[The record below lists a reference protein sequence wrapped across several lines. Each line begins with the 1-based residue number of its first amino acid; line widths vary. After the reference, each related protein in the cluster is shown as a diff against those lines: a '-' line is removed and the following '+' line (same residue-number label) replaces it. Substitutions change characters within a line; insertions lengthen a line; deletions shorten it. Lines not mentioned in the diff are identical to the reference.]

1 MSAGVT
7 GLIQSGCTN
16 QRSQRI
22 FIAVPFA
29 EKCNEASKLP
39 IFLNLR
45 ILNIK
50 YQILLESSDIG
61 RGERPFALTG
71 GLSPYKFRLDTL
83 TEQCFL
89 DRCVQ
94 PYTELNKFHDA
105 STPCKGE

>member
-39 IFLNLR
+39 IFLDLR

-61 RGERPFALTG
+61 RCKHSGTDFVTSSQSLCRMLRP
-71 GLSPYKFRLDTL
+71 YIKIV
-83 TEQCFL
+83 FL
-89 DRCVQ
+89 DYQ
-94 PYTELNKFHDA
+94 PTN
-105 STPCKGE
+105 SG